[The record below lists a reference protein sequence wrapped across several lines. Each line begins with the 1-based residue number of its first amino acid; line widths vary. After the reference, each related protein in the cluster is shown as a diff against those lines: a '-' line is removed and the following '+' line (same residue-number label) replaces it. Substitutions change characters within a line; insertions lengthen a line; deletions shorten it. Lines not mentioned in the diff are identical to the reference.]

1 MCTVFVPNWCCQIN
15 QSLYVHSICSKLVLS
30 DKPVPLWPPC
40 LLCPLT
46 TLVLSD
52 KPVTVCAP
60 YLLSSHN
67 VSAVKRICLCTARV
81 LFFTTGWTAGGHWW
95 TTRVAKDV
103 YDQGNQHNNGPHQ
116 DQILDKPSALCL
128 TMLATNQIRF
138 GVGLIDSPNRLF
150 MNGTGLFF
158 FPSTIN
164 YFFFW
169 TLRPKTVWIN
179 LSSKHE
185 TKKKRRK
192 KIVVKQLHGFLS
204 VFCFYFSQRS
214 PVV

>member
-1 MCTVFVPNWCCQIN
+1 MYTVFVPSWCSQIN
-15 QSLYVHSICSKLVLS
+15 QSLYVHVIC
-30 DKPVPLWPPC
+30 
-40 LLCPLT
+40 CPLT
-46 TLVLSD
+46 TLVLSY
-52 KPVTVCAP
+52 KPVTVCAR

-67 VSAVKRICLCTARV
+67 VGVVRRSCLCTARV

-116 DQILDKPSALCL
+116 DQILDKPSVLCL

-164 YFFFW
+164 YFFFGHFD
-169 TLRPKTVWIN
+169 LK
-179 LSSKHE
+179 LSELIYPQNMKQ
-185 TKKKRRK
+185 KRKEGRRSLLNNCTAFF
-192 KIVVKQLHGFLS
+192 QFF
-204 VFCFYFSQRS
+204 VFIFHNGLPSFRA
-214 PVV
+214 V